1 MDFLSNNAI
10 LITLAICSACMILA
24 PFLVTILGIHLLVRR
39 PHLRVTSAGLAMATG
54 ALATVGFVL
63 GALVIIRLFANEF
76 LFFLPFWI
84 LFGQLYVVD
93 EMRRI
98 RWQWALVRKTIE
110 ENVSELAPGIEPGP
124 DHDIVA
130 S

>member
-1 MDFLSNNAI
+1 
-10 LITLAICSACMILA
+10 
-24 PFLVTILGIHLLVRR
+24 
-39 PHLRVTSAGLAMATG
+39 MATG

-110 ENVSELAPGIEPGP
+110 ENVSELAPGVEPGP
-124 DHDIVA
+124 DHDIDA